1 MSSDQSTPPSSD
13 TVTAAVLLIGDELLS
28 GRTKDI
34 NLGYIAEYLTNIAI
48 ELREARFVPDVEDEI
63 VAALNALRTRYDYVF
78 TTGGIGPTHDD
89 ITADAVAKAFGKEI
103 HHNPEAIA
111 LMKVRYEDGDLNEA
125 RMRMARTPVGAKLI
139 PNEIS
144 AAPGFRVENVL
155 VMAGVPKIMQS
166 MLDVAGPTLR
176 RGKPILSR
184 SVRVESGEGTLAAPL
199 AAIQDKYPDVAL
211 GSYPFSENGRFG
223 SNVVLRSKDEDLLE
237 AAHVKVKAM
246 AEELAGT
253 GQLKIKTWS

>member
-1 MSSDQSTPPSSD
+1 MSPDQATQPSSD

-34 NLGYIAEYLTNIAI
+34 NLGYIAEYLTNMAI
-48 ELREARFVPDVEDEI
+48 ELREARFVPDIEDEI

-89 ITADAVAKAFGKEI
+89 ITADAVAKAFGLDI
-103 HHNPEAIA
+103 DHNPEAIA
-111 LMKVRYEDGDLNEA
+111 LMKVRYEDGDLNAA
-125 RMRMARTPVGAKLI
+125 RMRMARTPVGASLI
-139 PNEIS
+139 PNDIS

-166 MLDVAGPTLR
+166 MLNEAGPTLR
-176 RGKPILSR
+176 RGKPILSH
-184 SVRVESGEGTLAAPL
+184 SVRVDSGEGTLAAPL
-199 AAIQDKYPDVAL
+199 AAIQDEFPSVSL
-211 GSYPFSENGRFG
+211 GSYPFTENGKFG
-223 SNVVLRSKDEDLLE
+223 SNVVVRSKDEAQLD
-237 AAHVKVKAM
+237 AAHAKVKAM